1 MSGNA
6 LPLMLALALGSAV
19 TLIFLRAVTHKI
31 SEFTEFTGF
40 VADYRILPDALVRP
54 ASFALVVAEAA
65 VVLGTVV
72 PGGLPFAMVLGG
84 GLFLLYAVRIGINVA
99 RGRTTVE
106 CGCGGAPQA
115 VGPAL
120 LWRNGILAT
129 AALAAAALAAAAP
142 PSDGLPVAAFVA
154 ALATGILLW
163 VAFLMADLLLSN
175 ASLAHRS
182 L

>member
-1 MSGNA
+1 MNSDA
-6 LPLMLALALGSAV
+6 VSTMLALTLGSGVA
-19 TLIFLRAVTHKI
+19 LIFLRALYHKV

-40 VADYRILPDALVRP
+40 VADYRILPEALVRP
-54 ASFALVVAEAA
+54 ASYGLVIAEGA

-72 PGGLPFAMVLGG
+72 PGGLRYAMVLGA
-84 GLFLLYAVRIGINVA
+84 GLFLLYAAAIGINVS

-120 LWRNGILAT
+120 LWRNGILAAVALLAAALPSGGLPALSVV
-129 AALAAAALAAAAP
+129 AALAA
-142 PSDGLPVAAFVA
+142 
-154 ALATGILLW
+154 GILLW

-175 ASLAHRS
+175 ASLARRS

>member
-1 MSGNA
+1 MSSDA
-6 LPLMLALALGSAV
+6 VSSMLALALGSGVA
-19 TLIFLRAVTHKI
+19 LIFLRAVYHKT

-40 VADYRILPDALVRP
+40 VADYRILPETLVRP
-54 ASFALVVAEAA
+54 ASFGLVAAEAA

-72 PGGLPFAMVLGG
+72 PGGLPFAMALGAA
-84 GLFLLYAVRIGINVA
+84 LFLAYTVGIGINVA
-99 RGRTTVE
+99 RGRTTIE

-129 AALAAAALAAAAP
+129 AALVAAALPSGGLPVASVVAALAA
-142 PSDGLPVAAFVA
+142 
-154 ALATGILLW
+154 GILLW

-175 ASLAHRS
+175 ASLARRS